1 MNGIGAQVWS
11 LALELAWRGSCL
23 VAVFFVLRALVAGRV
38 PARWLF
44 LGWVAVGLR
53 LVLPLGVPTKW
64 SPFNWVAA
72 EPMAATAF
80 AQSQGNATDVATPRP
95 TSRGGAIV
103 PTATAAPRG
112 FAATELLGVFW
123 LGGAI
128 VFLTVQAIAVHRQLR
143 RWRQGEKP
151 MSADVRALIDEECAA
166 AGCRVPSVCTSPRV
180 PVPAISGLLRPTL
193 WLPAEL
199 AEQVGESALRDVIR
213 HELAHWRRGD
223 LWAQELFALVR
234 GLHWWNPLVWLAM
247 RTARADCEIA
257 CDEFVMQRTCSAEPS
272 AYGASLLKVLGAAGG
287 RTGTS
292 AALGVFETR
301 KQLKRRIL
309 MIAKY
314 RTPSLGRTLSGMA
327 LVAAVVALA
336 ATRELRAEQPTAG
349 AGAQVT
355 TTAPAG
361 WWENGNA
368 VEKYVVGT
376 DATQGKPAPSAYVK
390 SIAETTNT
398 FGGMM
403 QSCDAAAFRGKRVRF
418 SGLLKTRDAAGG
430 ACLWL
435 RVDGADG
442 KSLAF
447 DNMQRQPVTGTK
459 DWTPAEIVL
468 EVPEAAA
475 TLNFGFF
482 LMDTGQAW
490 VSALA
495 FAEAGREI
503 AVTDSQGRL
512 PEKPTNLGFAAQ
524 AAK

>member
-1 MNGIGAQVWS
+1 MS
-11 LALELAWRGSCL
+11 TELARAWEIALGLSWRGSCL
-23 VAVFFVLRALVAGRV
+23 VAVFFALRALVGGRV

-44 LGWVAVGLR
+44 LGWIVVGLR
-53 LVLPLGVPTKW
+53 LLIPAGVATAW
-64 SPFNWVAA
+64 SPFNWAGTAPKPLAAAAQIVAA
-72 EPMAATAF
+72 APAP
-80 AQSQGNATDVATPRP
+80 SVDLP
-95 TSRGGAIV
+95 
-103 PTATAAPRG
+103 AAPTTTTVVGHSHSRKLRVS
-112 FAATELLGVFW
+112 EWLGLFW
-123 LGGAI
+123 LGGVAGVAATRI
-128 VFLTVQAIAVHRQLR
+128 LAVRRQFR
-143 RWRQGEKP
+143 RWTRTSDATEQWVHALV
-151 MSADVRALIDEECAA
+151 ADECVTTRLRRALIL
-166 AGCRVPSVCTSPRV
+166 CTSTAV

-193 WLPAEL
+193 WLPAGV
-199 AEQVGESALRDVIR
+199 AERLGEADLRYVIR

-234 GLHWWNPLVWLAM
+234 AFHWWNPLVWVAV
-247 RTARADCEIA
+247 RVARADCEIA

-272 AYGASLLKVLGAAGG
+272 AYGASLLKVLGVAGG

-314 RTPSLGRTLSGMA
+314 RTPSLGRTLFGMA

-336 ATRELRAEQPTAG
+336 ATRELRAEPSAAG
-349 AGAQVT
+349 GGQIT
-355 TTAPAG
+355 MTAPDG

-376 DATQGKPAPSAYVK
+376 DATQGRPAPSAYVK
-390 SIAETTNT
+390 STTETTNT

-447 DNMQRQPVTGTK
+447 DNMQRQPVVGTK

-468 EVPEAAA
+468 DVPETAA

-495 FAEAGREI
+495 FEEAGREV
-503 AVTDSQGRL
+503 ALTDSKGRL
-512 PEKPTNLGFAAQ
+512 PDKPTNLSFAAQ
-524 AAK
+524 VAK